1 MQKREV
7 MRVAAGKQSMCSRRS
22 QFNETHTLKWV
33 ISEQKLHP
41 LFAPHFDIVRIATTN
56 NATPAD

>member
-1 MQKREV
+1 

-33 ISEQKLHP
+33 INEQKLHP